1 MEARLACPNDVPS
14 TCVSECL
21 ESEADIPEACRR
33 EVVAVSEC
41 FVNRPASDWEC
52 DADGHAGPKEGVC
65 TEEAGRALL
74 CVLDNSDGTCP
85 FEDDDECDDP
95 TGTSLCPA
103 GTDLA
108 DCS

>member
-1 MEARLACPNDVPS
+1 MPS
-14 TCVSECL
+14 TCVSDCVED
-21 ESEADIPEACRR
+21 EPNIPEACRR

-52 DADGHAGPKEGVC
+52 DADGYAGPKEGVC
-65 TEEAGRALL
+65 AAETTRALT
-74 CVLDNSDGTCP
+74 CVLDSNEPCP
-85 FEDDDECDDP
+85 FEEDDECDDP
-95 TGTSLCPA
+95 SGTNLCPA